1 MLKAEIKS
9 QKKRIRNVKKKSLW
23 SRSLEEVA
31 ILMFLFFLQLKIIEI
46 VIFYLFSTNSF
57 DYLSSLLIE

>member
-46 VIFYLFSTNSF
+46 VIFFLFSTNSF

>member
-57 DYLSSLLIE
+57 DYLSSLLIV